1 MRRYAYI
8 HNYGPVLDQTVQSGP
23 AFSQTGRDCS
33 LRVLNRR
40 VRSFYRST
48 FLSDKKTGPNS
59 PVQYF
64 WNRTAVQRYWTV
76 RSSLFTRS
84 PKKATVRTGL
94 DCGPRVPDRTVRSF
108 YRSPFRARD
117 RTVFSRTGPYFSVR
131 TAVPIDQTV
140 QSGLFYGLQKRL
152 QSGTGLDRGQSIPN
166 HWVVVVRAG

>member
-8 HNYGPVLDQTVQSGP
+8 HNYGPVLDRTVQSGP
-23 AFSQTGRDCS
+23 AFSQTGPDCS

-40 VRSFYRST
+40 VRSFYRSI

-94 DCGPRVPDRTVRSF
+94 D
-108 YRSPFRARD
+108 
-117 RTVFSRTGPYFSVR
+117 
-131 TAVPIDQTV
+131 
-140 QSGLFYGLQKRL
+140 
-152 QSGTGLDRGQSIPN
+152 RGQSNYKSHHIPKQMGDS
-166 HWVVVVRAG
+166 WIRSLLFVYITIVEMLQWLLTTFLLVQKKR